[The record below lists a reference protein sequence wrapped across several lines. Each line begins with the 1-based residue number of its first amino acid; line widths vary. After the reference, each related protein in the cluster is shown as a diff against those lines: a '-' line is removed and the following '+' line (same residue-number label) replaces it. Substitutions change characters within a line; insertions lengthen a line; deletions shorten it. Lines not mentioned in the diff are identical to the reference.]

1 MNTDSQQKNEP
12 DFPAWKLE
20 TLAKFAQDAWLKMR
34 EQEAEIEQLRQDLK
48 MALNAYR
55 ELLKK

>member
-1 MNTDSQQKNEP
+1 MNTDSSPKNEP

-34 EQEAEIEQLRQDLK
+34 EQEAEIEQLRLDLK
-48 MALNAYR
+48 TALNAYR
-55 ELLKK
+55 EAVTK